1 MHTLTKPQRIAMT
14 RLAAA
19 MPTGDHDRR
28 IILAHLERAADMGR
42 TALRLKQFQHMLGLG
57 RQFGVLS
64 AYGPGTKA
72 ENNVRNGDLIRDLQR
87 RGYAYHPVKGS
98 WEGVV
103 EKSMLV
109 PGMTFADLV
118 ELGTK
123 YKQDSVIY
131 KDPSGVIGMYYLKE
145 NKVTF
150 ATTEEGA
157 MAVQMAVGDALY
169 SKSRGISFE
178 FGFAWGQKQPWNGT
192 TPYTIR
198 GLTRAL
204 AQSA

>member
-1 MHTLTKPQRIAMT
+1 MAFQVADDLLDYTEGQEMT
-14 RLAAA
+14 
-19 MPTGDHDRR
+19 G
-28 IILAHLERAADMGR
+28 
-42 TALRLKQFQHMLGLG
+42 K
-57 RQFGVLS
+57 
-64 AYGPGTKA
+64 
-72 ENNVRNGDLIRDLQR
+72 
-87 RGYAYHPVKGS
+87 
-98 WEGVV
+98 
-103 EKSMLV
+103 
-109 PGMTFADLV
+109 
-118 ELGTK
+118 
-123 YKQDSVIY
+123 
-131 KDPSGVIGMYYLKE
+131 PSGLDLKE
-145 NKVTF
+145 HKVTF